1 MRRGVV
7 WGALGLTGLIIP
19 VVVAGPV
26 LVHDTPPGDPDT
38 VLVLAGDDA
47 AGSRLATGIRVAR
60 ETGARPL
67 IVSLVDPAWVWD
79 PRPRIREQVADGGI
93 ALSDLRFIGPSDST
107 ADEAGML
114 ATLVERCGW
123 EEVAVVTSPYHTRR
137 AGWLVGRALPE
148 GVEVTPI
155 AADETVHPWT
165 WWAHAADAKE
175 VLREW
180 VKVASSSRFLFDLP
194 EARPTDVTC

>member
-1 MRRGVV
+1 MRLRL
-7 WGALGLTGLIIP
+7 W
-19 VVVAGPV
+19 VVVPGTIILAAVVLAGPV
-26 LVHDTPPGDPDT
+26 LVHDTPPGDPDA

-79 PRPRIREQVADGGI
+79 PRPRIREQVRDGGI
-93 ALSDLRFIGPSDST
+93 ALSDLRFVGPSAST

-137 AGWLVGRALPE
+137 AGWLLRRPLPA
-148 GVEVTPI
+148 GVRVAPV
-155 AADETVHPWT
+155 AADEPVHPWT
-165 WWAHAADAKE
+165 WWAHAGDAEE

-180 VKVASSSRFLFDLP
+180 VKVATSARHLVDPP
-194 EARPTDVTC
+194 EPRPADVAC